1 MNELIINEANFAE
14 HFRDV
19 RMHKP
24 QRGEVIARFT
34 AMAEFVDGHMKRDII
49 DLLHNKNKI
58 EAAIQVMRKL
68 GSATEKE
75 AIKVCKEVCRDLA
88 LGMSLEE
95 VENKTYSYQLEF
107 FYYTKKEN
115 IPVDDPHWSV
125 ISLKNLDEFL
135 DESGQKIKMNM
146 KLVPSVEFEN
156 SKENSKDAD
165 GV

>member
-1 MNELIINEANFAE
+1 MNDELVIDETNFAE

-19 RMHKP
+19 RMNKP
-24 QRGEVIARFT
+24 QRGEVMARFT

-75 AIKVCKEVCRDLA
+75 AIRICKEVCRDLA
-88 LGMSLEE
+88 SGMSLKE
-95 VENKTYSYQLEF
+95 VENKTYKYQLEL

-135 DESGQKIKMNM
+135 DQAGQKVKM
-146 KLVPSVEFEN
+146 KTTLLPSVEPP
-156 SKENSKDAD
+156 KDTD